1 MKKIISAV
9 LVVVSFGVYAQDRD
23 PSKIGHVAK
32 DTMATPTYT
41 YDLNDPLVAK
51 YEYAKPQPKHDN
63 IISRTEADSTYDL
76 KGVFKFHLTS
86 LLADKA
92 SLSYERVFKY
102 KYSWELQGAYIFANP
117 AYDGITQAIWP
128 NIAFK
133 NVGGE
138 VRFGLNLLNVKPYR
152 SNNEKLRSKGLYIA
166 YRYQHADNVEFS
178 TDGKG
183 GKGYHYNYHVSQT
196 KNLVGLFY
204 RNRFFKSDKA
214 ISGESF
220 YEIGCYMGMART
232 VCFSYVG
239 AYGDDRG
246 EPMAVQSVGMPFE
259 NGFVFWP
266 VLRVGYAIRYN
277 THYKH

>member
-1 MKKIISAV
+1 MKKILSI
-9 LVVVSFGVYAQDRD
+9 LLCVVYSGIYAQDRD
-23 PSKIGHVAK
+23 PSKVGHAPK
-32 DTMATPTYT
+32 DTTATPTYT

-51 YEYAKPQPKHDN
+51 YEYQKPAPKCN
-63 IISRTEADSTYDL
+63 ILARTEADSTYDL
-76 KGVFKFHLTS
+76 KGVFKLHVTS
-86 LLADKA
+86 LLANKA

-117 AYDGITQAIWP
+117 AYDGASQSIWP

-138 VRFGLNLLNVKPYR
+138 VRFGLNLLSVQPYR

-178 TDGKG
+178 MDGKG
-183 GKGYHYNYHVSQT
+183 GKGYHYNYKVSQT
-196 KNLVGLFY
+196 KNLVGVFY

-246 EPMAVQSVGMPFE
+246 EPMNVQSVGMPFE

-266 VLRVGYAIRYN
+266 VLRVGYALRYN